1 MRSVSGVGRAAAMAA
16 VIAAVV
22 LVAVLLFGGGGS
34 GYTVTADFINAGQ
47 LVKGNPVQTGG
58 VPIGSVKSIDITDEG
73 QAEIDFSV
81 DDDHSPLPVGTHAT
95 IRQFSQS
102 GIANRYIDLSFPPE
116 AQSHGQ
122 TIDDGGQI
130 AIDNTTTAVDLDE
143 LFNTLDPKTRKA
155 LQGFFKGQAHQFAGM
170 GEKANVGFQY
180 LNPALSTSSRFF
192 NELTRDTPTL
202 ERFLVDSSQ
211 LVTALAAKR
220 DDLSSLIS
228 NLSTT
233 TTALASQKTALADS
247 ISQLPPF
254 MRQANTT
261 FVNLRSA
268 LDDVDPL
275 VQASKPAVR
284 QLGLFLQ
291 DARKFVAD
299 AKPTVRDLR
308 ITVDR
313 PGKDNDLIDLLN
325 SFPAL
330 ADLAVV
336 ERDRTAA
343 PGGKPIDVGNT
354 KGSLVESTEAFKN
367 AAPEIAFG
375 RPYTPDF
382 FGWFDDFS
390 TTGAGFDALGAT
402 ARGHIVFP
410 EEILGATSAG
420 HFQRCPGAAEPAL
433 PDGSN
438 VLSQDEQDAL
448 DCKESDRAS
457 D

>member
-22 LVAVLLFGGGGS
+22 LVAVLLFGGSGS
-34 GYTVTADFINAGQ
+34 GYTVTADFLNAGQ
-47 LVKGNPVQTGG
+47 LVKGNPVQSGG

-73 QAEIDFSV
+73 QAVIEFSV
-81 DDDHSPLPVGTHAT
+81 DDDHSPLPVGTHVT

-102 GIANRYIDLSFPPE
+102 GIANRYIDLGFPPE
-116 AQSHGQ
+116 SQSDGQ
-122 TIDDGGQI
+122 KIDDGGHI
-130 AIDNTTTAVDLDE
+130 GADNTTTAVDLDE

-155 LQGFFKGQAHQFAGM
+155 LQGFFKGQAAQFHNM
-170 GEKANVGFQY
+170 GKEANVGFEY

-192 NELTRDTPTL
+192 NELTRDKPVL

-211 LVTALAAKR
+211 LVTALAEKR

-228 NLSTT
+228 QLGTT

-247 ISQLPPF
+247 ISELPPF

-275 VQASKPAVR
+275 VEASKPAVR
-284 QLGLFLQ
+284 QLGPFLN
-291 DARKFVAD
+291 DARALVAN

-308 ITVDR
+308 ITIDR
-313 PGKDNDLIDLLN
+313 NGKDNDLIDLLN
-325 SFPAL
+325 SFPEL
-330 ADLAVV
+330 ADLATVTR
-336 ERDRTAA
+336 ERTAS
-343 PGGKPIDVGNT
+343 PGGKAIDVGET
-354 KGSLVESTEAFKN
+354 RGSLPESAAAFEN

-375 RPYTPDF
+375 RPYTTDF

-402 ARGHIVFP
+402 ARGHLVFS
-410 EEILGATSAG
+410 ETLGGTSAG
-420 HFQRCPGAAEPAL
+420 HFQRCPGSAEPAL

-438 VLSQDEQDAL
+438 VLSQEEQDAL
-448 DCKESDRAS
+448 NCKEEDRAS